1 MKKIIFL
8 YAFLFFAVS
17 AVAQTAKLT
26 AFKNKVTNGYHFWLY
41 EPCQDT
47 LSNSGKPLV
56 LFLHGA
62 SLCGNDL
69 NRVRRY
75 GCLNAIDMGKK
86 IDAFILAPQ
95 NPGGAWNPD
104 KIQNILTWVLDSY
117 SRIDTNR
124 VYVIGMS
131 LGGYGTMDFVGT
143 YPEKIAAAMAFCG
156 GCTLRSY
163 EKLSQLPLYIIHG
176 TGDKAVPVSQSRKV
190 RDALVKC
197 CDTNLL
203 VYSEFAG
210 ASHGRLARMF
220 YLNETYQWLFS
231 HSLSDTIRQVN
242 RSLSLTNAMLDG
254 VYKDLDK
261 TNSKYELIL
270 NGASPSTANT
280 DSLNVITKDESDTI
294 VATEDIKPQVEQTND
309 NTLKNNQNQYYTVR
323 KGDTLY
329 AIAKRNGTTVS
340 KLCSLNHITENTI
353 LQIGQKL
360 KIK

>member
-104 KIQNILTWVLDSY
+104 KIQNILTWVLNNY

-124 VYVIGMS
+124 VYVI
-131 LGGYGTMDFVGT
+131 TN
-143 YPEKIAAAMAFCG
+143 I
-156 GCTLRSY
+156 
-163 EKLSQLPLYIIHG
+163 
-176 TGDKAVPVSQSRKV
+176 TGD
-190 RDALVKC
+190 
-197 CDTNLL
+197 
-203 VYSEFAG
+203 
-210 ASHGRLARMF
+210 
-220 YLNETYQWLFS
+220 
-231 HSLSDTIRQVN
+231 
-242 RSLSLTNAMLDG
+242 
-254 VYKDLDK
+254 
-261 TNSKYELIL
+261 
-270 NGASPSTANT
+270 
-280 DSLNVITKDESDTI
+280 NVIGIWSGYH
-294 VATEDIKPQVEQTND
+294 AR
-309 NTLKNNQNQYYTVR
+309 Y
-323 KGDTLY
+323 DTL
-329 AIAKRNGTTVS
+329 VF
-340 KLCSLNHITENTI
+340 E
-353 LQIGQKL
+353 
-360 KIK
+360 